1 MKGAIHMSRF
11 LSQTLAEF
19 INRLTYQDLPADVIR
34 WVKMNLLDSLGI
46 CLYAGDM
53 PWSKIV
59 VKQIRE
65 LGGKEECTI
74 IGYRKK
80 TSRLYAALANGTLA
94 HGLEFDN
101 AHWSHVHPGPPTVCA
116 ALSIAEREKRSGKDL
131 LTAIAAG
138 FEVAVSVGKAVFP
151 SHRYRGFQPTAT
163 IGTFGAAT
171 AAGKLM
177 KLDEDGMI
185 NCLGLAGT
193 QAAGLNEWIHS
204 GDMSKRIH
212 AGKAAMNGVLAA
224 LWAEKG
230 LTGPIS
236 VFEGGDGFFKA
247 YADQADHH
255 YIEDIGKQFDLINIM
270 IKPYATC
277 ADFHGAIRLVLQL
290 QKDHHLKAEDIE
302 KVWIGADTISKKY
315 DSKKLETLL
324 HAQMHYSVTIAIVL
338 LEADGFIDAFLKRY
352 QDPKV
357 KELAERIDIVVDP
370 EVDKAFPQKWGVKV
384 EITTK
389 DGKQYRGSEEDRP
402 KMSEEEVKNKF
413 RRLAQKRL
421 DTKGIESIIES
432 VDHLENVGNLS
443 ELTVLLRPSG
453 RRKPS
458 H

>member
-1 MKGAIHMSRF
+1 MSKY
-11 LSQTLAEF
+11 LSQTLSQF
-19 INRLTYQDLPADVIR
+19 INRLTYQDLPADVIH

-59 VKQIRE
+59 VELIKE

-74 IGYRKK
+74 IGHRKK
-80 TSRLYAALANGTLA
+80 TSRLYAALANGTFA

-116 ALSIAEREKRSGKDL
+116 ALSNAEREKKSGKEL

-277 ADFHGAIRLVLQL
+277 ADFHGAIRVVLQL
-290 QKDHHLKAEDIE
+290 IKDHNIRAEDIE

-315 DSKKLETLL
+315 DSKELETLL
-324 HAQMHYSVTIAIVL
+324 HAQMHYSIAIAIVL
-338 LEADGFIDAFLKRY
+338 LEGDGFVDAFLKRY
-352 QDPKV
+352 QEPKV
-357 KELAERIDIVVDP
+357 KELADRIDIVVDP

-389 DGKQYRGSEEDRP
+389 DGMRYRDSEEDRP

-413 RRLAQKRL
+413 RRLAQKKL
-421 DTKGIESIIES
+421 DKKAAEKIIKT
-432 VDHLENVGNLS
+432 VDHLETMRDVSNLMAM
-443 ELTVLLRPSG
+443 LRP
-453 RRKPS
+453 
-458 H
+458 

>member
-302 KVWIGADTISKKY
+302 KVWIGVDTISKKY
-315 DSKKLETLL
+315 DSKELETLL
-324 HAQMHYSVTIAIVL
+324 HAQMHYSVAIAIVL

-357 KELAERIDIVVDP
+357 KELTNRIDIVVDP
-370 EVDKAFPQKWGVKV
+370 EVDKGFPHKWGVKV

-413 RRLAQKRL
+413 RRLAQKKLDKKVIEKTIKAVDRL
-421 DTKGIESIIES
+421 ETMRDVS
-432 VDHLENVGNLS
+432 NLMA
-443 ELTVLLRPSG
+443 LLRPS
-453 RRKPS
+453 
-458 H
+458 

>member
-1 MKGAIHMSRF
+1 
-11 LSQTLAEF
+11 
-19 INRLTYQDLPADVIR
+19 
-34 WVKMNLLDSLGI
+34 
-46 CLYAGDM
+46 
-53 PWSKIV
+53 
-59 VKQIRE
+59 
-65 LGGKEECTI
+65 
-74 IGYRKK
+74 
-80 TSRLYAALANGTLA
+80 
-94 HGLEFDN
+94 
-101 AHWSHVHPGPPTVCA
+101 
-116 ALSIAEREKRSGKDL
+116 
-131 LTAIAAG
+131 
-138 FEVAVSVGKAVFP
+138 
-151 SHRYRGFQPTAT
+151 
-163 IGTFGAAT
+163 
-171 AAGKLM
+171 
-177 KLDEDGMI
+177 
-185 NCLGLAGT
+185 
-193 QAAGLNEWIHS
+193 
-204 GDMSKRIH
+204 
-212 AGKAAMNGVLAA
+212 
-224 LWAEKG
+224 
-230 LTGPIS
+230 
-236 VFEGGDGFFKA
+236 
-247 YADQADHH
+247 
-255 YIEDIGKQFDLINIM
+255 M